1 VTITFTPS
9 GTLNISADPSELP
22 EQSNGTDIVSGAMTR
37 CKNLRLNQAG
47 IAKTRDGTLKLNAT
61 AIGAPV
67 WWIEEQGGTRYSF
80 AGAGIYS
87 DESIIE
93 AALTSAQWSAIQYNA
108 FNDTALNV
116 FALNGTD
123 RKRIEGGEVNEWGL
137 EAPENAPT
145 LSTGHGSGLT
155 GQYRARYTYVRKVGS
170 VVVAESNPSP
180 ASETIQLTDQ
190 SLAISFDQPDDDQV
204 THIRVYR
211 TTAGGLTY
219 SFDQEVPID
228 VEYGYG
234 YCFTWEDGLGSGT
247 VAPSSTT
254 VEYGI
259 TFDWEGDDEYLTGGA
274 YQFSLDDDTHLT
286 QNVYTWEE
294 RYTESVSWDASV
306 NDNSV
311 SKFGTTSALT
321 TASVTVT
328 VTDPNGTPT
337 YAWSKVSGD
346 SISAV
351 SASSAST
358 AFRATGLGLDETR
371 TATFQCVVSDAPNSE
386 TLTVTVTIRRNSSL

>member
-1 VTITFTPS
+1 VTIIFTPS

-47 IAKTRDGTLKLNAT
+47 IAKTRDGTLKLNET
-61 AIGAPV
+61 AMSSPV

-80 AGAGIYS
+80 SGTGIYS
-87 DESIIE
+87 DESILE

-123 RKRIEGGEVNEWGL
+123 RKRIEGGEVSEWGL
-137 EAPENAPT
+137 EAPEDAPT

-155 GQYRARYTYVRKVGS
+155 GQYRAKYTYVRKVGD

-180 ASETIQLTDQ
+180 ASEAVQLTNQ
-190 SLAISFDQPDDDQV
+190 SLAISFTQPDDDQV

-219 SFDQEVPID
+219 SFDQEVTVD

-234 YCFTWEDGLGSGT
+234 YCFTWENGLGTEASPDS
-247 VAPSSTT
+247 AIA
-254 VEYGI
+254 EYGI
-259 TFDWEGDDEYLTGGA
+259 TFDWEGEDDPYLDGGA
-274 YQFSLDDDTHLT
+274 YKYTQSDSANLT
-286 QNVYTWEE
+286 ENVYTWEE
-294 RYTESVSWDASV
+294 RYTESVAWDATVDDSTV
-306 NDNSV
+306 F
-311 SKFGTTSALT
+311 KFGTTSALT
-321 TASVTVT
+321 TAAVTVT

-337 YAWSKVSGD
+337 YAWTKVSGD
-346 SISAV
+346 SITAV
-351 SASSAST
+351 SATSAST
-358 AFRATGLGLDETR
+358 TFRATGLALDETR
-371 TATFQCVVSDAPNSE
+371 TATFRCVVTDSPNSE
-386 TLTVTVTIRRNSSL
+386 TLTVSVTIHRNSTL